1 MTVEVHGS
9 RGLPGLSIVGLP
21 DRAVTEAKERVRS
34 ALATGHLDPLA
45 LDRVAAI
52 GELALDGTLRSVP
65 GALPI
70 GLALRGRDDAS
81 CHIYTFV

>member
-9 RGLPGLSIVGLP
+9 RGLPGLSIAGLP

-34 ALATGHLDPLA
+34 ALAAGHLDPLA

-52 GELALDGTLRSVP
+52 GELALDGTL
-65 GALPI
+65 PI